1 MALSGVRHNWKIIQQ
16 HIENY
21 TKIKYTIALLYDFLY
36 RFKSHMYFHKN
47 TMGMD
52 KFEYMSIIQNIS
64 HIQNELNCI
73 KQILSQQKV
82 YIFTYSKNISK
93 FIEVYTSILYLIEK
107 YGSSNIINTINYY
120 LLLYCEIVNLYH
132 LYKNANPI
140 TKTRHQSNSKQ
151 KNNLS
156 DNPIRSQINP
166 IIKTQFTSLKEKLS
180 ERLLSSLP
188 NKNGDYMSYNSKMAC
203 ITSIRNNAQYTH
215 DENNILSS
223 TDYSS
228 TEEYNTDEDDI
239 FNFDIQHKIW
249 KNKLDNAITS
259 EFNTIPNG
267 RGIRKTT
274 YGAQNV
280 STTEFGFDNPIYNE
294 SLQPI
299 LNMYHTWFLKVSKQK
314 YINSFNTLNGTLLRN
329 IYRPN
334 RNINNQY
341 LDLMT
346 NCIKPFE
353 MNIFLKQGIN
363 QGGNHNNGNDN
374 CIIHD
379 LFEQLTQ
386 ILEKQELCKSQNH
399 LCHINHGIS
408 KIYKYIIQK
417 IENLSLQ
424 NINFSNIQNTN
435 ILATINNYEYIKDNI
450 LHVFICI
457 PITKHNKLIFVINGY
472 IENQDV
478 MISQKYSITAQ
489 KYDIISK
496 QISSIEDLSM
506 SFKKMFLKTLTLKQL
521 LCVSNNDIIKCCYD
535 KWTQYTTLMA
545 QSIIDMITYFL
556 NGDTR
561 KKIEI
566 LSCLLYNHK
575 NAEAVF
581 RVQMLWNLIID
592 ESNVIKQRLD
602 STEREIVNRMHPELL
617 IHLNNMTSY
626 EYNKITEDEICNLTG
641 GNEQTTYEK
650 RIAQSNTDTTTKQK
664 MLDKL
669 KELSNKNSDNN
680 SKAQQYLDGILNI
693 PFGKVA
699 KEAIICENDNYTHA
713 VNQYMSNLV
722 ILCLDFKDTYSA
734 CNDLLILLVEMHGL
748 EIHMLLSF
756 TNEID
761 TETYILSRLANRKI
775 KTAML
780 TAILDV
786 CNKFIQSKLTI
797 SSDTIDTLYLITF
810 LKELNIDE
818 QCDICQLYNINYSSH
833 TVTDF
838 AINNTAPPTFNFKP
852 TSPFCSPFSLLG
864 EAKTQKENLLCS
876 EEHIG
881 MQSQLKMCQDK
892 KISEHKPRVKKD
904 PVVNEYAQR
913 HAGSTDVKPEQKEKE
928 NDVEVVGLHRA
939 GNSMPVQTVDTNVT
953 FDKIIHILESVSE
966 DTHSYRQLKA
976 DIISILTNESY
987 FYDTGIPLEII
998 RYKEKLV
1005 GLLSK
1010 NKELTAKKKEYLTN
1024 CYKQLDKSIHGQP
1037 DAKDQII
1044 RIMGQWLNG
1053 NQSGYCIGFEG
1064 APGVGK
1070 TSLAKYGIANALLDN
1085 SGKGRPFGFIAL
1097 GGSSNGSTL
1106 EGHSYTYVGST
1117 WGRIVDIIMTAGVM
1131 NPIIFID
1138 ELDKISTTESGR
1150 ELIGILTHITDK
1162 TQNMEFMDKYFAD
1175 VKIDL
1180 SQVLFVFSYND
1191 YSKLDSILAD
1201 RIHRIKFDNYSVTD
1215 KITICNNY
1223 LVPKIQDE
1231 INVNDFECVISPHT
1245 LRYII
1250 ESYTYEAGVRKL
1262 KEKLYDILR
1271 EINVKYIKGEI
1282 TCGDITYNNGN
1293 DTNCAQI
1300 NITPDL
1306 VDTILNS
1313 YYKVE
1318 IPRPMDTP
1326 FVGVVY
1332 GLYATAM
1339 CTGGITIIQVT
1350 KKYTDSAPLLCTG
1363 KPGDVMLES
1372 MKVSLTLAINILA
1385 PEILTKWGINHSGD
1399 AGKFGLHIHCP
1410 DGATPKD
1417 GPSAGCAFTVALFS
1431 LLTDTP
1437 VLNTVSMTGEI
1448 DIMGNV
1454 LPIGGLDSKIQGST
1468 RSGIYNILVPI
1479 DNKKDVIHIQRRQ
1492 PEILE
1497 GVNII
1502 YTKTVHDVL
1511 KHSLVTPTYGLL
1523 I

>member
-1 MALSGVRHNWKIIQQ
+1 
-16 HIENY
+16 
-21 TKIKYTIALLYDFLY
+21 
-36 RFKSHMYFHKN
+36 
-47 TMGMD
+47 
-52 KFEYMSIIQNIS
+52 
-64 HIQNELNCI
+64 
-73 KQILSQQKV
+73 
-82 YIFTYSKNISK
+82 
-93 FIEVYTSILYLIEK
+93 
-107 YGSSNIINTINYY
+107 
-120 LLLYCEIVNLYH
+120 
-132 LYKNANPI
+132 
-140 TKTRHQSNSKQ
+140 
-151 KNNLS
+151 
-156 DNPIRSQINP
+156 
-166 IIKTQFTSLKEKLS
+166 
-180 ERLLSSLP
+180 
-188 NKNGDYMSYNSKMAC
+188 
-203 ITSIRNNAQYTH
+203 
-215 DENNILSS
+215 
-223 TDYSS
+223 
-228 TEEYNTDEDDI
+228 
-239 FNFDIQHKIW
+239 
-249 KNKLDNAITS
+249 
-259 EFNTIPNG
+259 
-267 RGIRKTT
+267 
-274 YGAQNV
+274 
-280 STTEFGFDNPIYNE
+280 
-294 SLQPI
+294 
-299 LNMYHTWFLKVSKQK
+299 
-314 YINSFNTLNGTLLRN
+314 
-329 IYRPN
+329 
-334 RNINNQY
+334 
-341 LDLMT
+341 
-346 NCIKPFE
+346 
-353 MNIFLKQGIN
+353 
-363 QGGNHNNGNDN
+363 
-374 CIIHD
+374 
-379 LFEQLTQ
+379 
-386 ILEKQELCKSQNH
+386 
-399 LCHINHGIS
+399 
-408 KIYKYIIQK
+408 
-417 IENLSLQ
+417 
-424 NINFSNIQNTN
+424 
-435 ILATINNYEYIKDNI
+435 
-450 LHVFICI
+450 VFICI

-535 KWTQYTTLMA
+535 KWSQYTTLMV
-545 QSIIDMITYFL
+545 QSISDMITHFL
-556 NGDTR
+556 NGNTR

-575 NAEAVF
+575 NTEAIF

-592 ESNVIKQRLD
+592 ESNVIKQRTD

-617 IHLNNMTSY
+617 IHLNHMTSY
-626 EYNKITEDEICNLTG
+626 EYNTATEEGIGTLTA
-641 GNEQTTYEK
+641 GNEQTSYEK
-650 RIAQSNTDTTTKQK
+650 RIAQSNTDTVTKQK

-699 KEAIICENDNYTHA
+699 KEAIICENDKYTDA

-734 CNDLLILLVEMHGL
+734 CNDLLVLLVEMHGL
-748 EIHMLLSF
+748 EMHMLLSF

-775 KTAML
+775 KTALL
-780 TAILDV
+780 TVILDV
-786 CNKFIQSKLTI
+786 CNKFIHAKLTI
-797 SSDTIDTLYLITF
+797 SPDIIDTLYLITF
-810 LKELNIDE
+810 LKELNTDE
-818 QCDICQLYNINYSSH
+818 QCDICQLYNNNYSSH
-833 TVTDF
+833 SLTEFPLYNT
-838 AINNTAPPTFNFKP
+838 ANNT
-852 TSPFCSPFSLLG
+852 
-864 EAKTQKENLLCS
+864 
-876 EEHIG
+876 I
-881 MQSQLKMCQDK
+881 
-892 KISEHKPRVKKD
+892 
-904 PVVNEYAQR
+904 
-913 HAGSTDVKPEQKEKE
+913 
-928 NDVEVVGLHRA
+928 
-939 GNSMPVQTVDTNVT
+939 T
-953 FDKIIHILESVSE
+953 FDTIINTFESATAS
-966 DTHSYRQLKA
+966 THSYRQLKA

-1005 GLLSK
+1005 GLLSQ
-1010 NKELTAKKKEYLTN
+1010 NKELIAKKKEYLTN

-1070 TSLAKYGIANALLDN
+1070 TSLAKYGIANALLDD

-1201 RIHRIKFDNYSVTD
+1201 RIHRIKFDNYSVAD

-1231 INVNDFECVISPHT
+1231 INVNDFECVINPHT

-1271 EINVKYIKGEI
+1271 EINIRHIKGELNY
-1282 TCGDITYNNGN
+1282 CNDELGN
-1293 DTNCAQI
+1293 PYGTQI

-1339 CTGGITIIQVT
+1339 GTGGITIIQVT
-1350 KKYTDSAPLLCTG
+1350 KKYTDSATLLCTG
-1363 KPGDVMLES
+1363 NSGDVMLES

-1385 PEILTKWGINHSGD
+1385 PETLAKWGINHSGD

-1431 LLTDTP
+1431 LLTGTP

-1454 LPIGGLDSKIQGST
+1454 LPIGGLDSKIQGSV

-1479 DNKKDVIHIQRRQ
+1479 DNKKDIIHIQRRQ

-1511 KHSLVTPTYGLL
+1511 KHSLVATG
-1523 I
+1523 IAN